1 MEITKETRLVGGM
14 GTKYLSGTSNNTG
27 LAHTTIEANTD
38 ATFTSITGSD
48 IDGNVVNLL
57 TVFNMSGVTLKEG
70 KMLYCSLNYTITA
83 IKLASGTI
91 FVH

>member
-14 GTKYLSGTSNNTG
+14 GTKYISGTTEVTG
-27 LAHTTIEANTD
+27 LTHTTIEANTD

-48 IDGNVVNLL
+48 NDGNVVDLL
-57 TVFNMSGVTLKEG
+57 VAFNMSGVTLKDG
-70 KMLYCSLNYTITA
+70 KMLYASLNYTITA

>member
-1 MEITKETRLVGGM
+1 MEITKEIRLVGGM

-27 LAHTTIEANTD
+27 LSHTTIEANED
-38 ATFTSITGSD
+38 CTFTSITGVD
-48 IDGNVVNLL
+48 DKGNTVDLL
-57 TVFNMSGVTLKEG
+57 TVFNMSGVTLKES
-70 KMLYCSLNYTITA
+70 KMLYCSLNHTITA

>member
-27 LAHTTIEANTD
+27 LTHTTIEANED
-38 ATFTSITGSD
+38 CAFTSITGAD
-48 IDGNVVNLL
+48 VDGNVVNLL
-57 TVFNMSGVTLKEG
+57 TAFNMSGVTLKEG

-83 IKLASGTI
+83 VQLASGTI